1 MFAGKERDMKKKP
14 SLPLVIRAVFIAAT
28 ALAADQHGEKRCVA
42 SLDRDGVQRI
52 ALTGG
57 E

>member
-1 MFAGKERDMKKKP
+1 MKKKP

-28 ALAADQHGEKRCVA
+28 ALAADQHGEKRYVA